1 MKMPKRLI
9 DCLDENKISYGIWR
23 YPETSGAPS
32 IAEAEHLKGR
42 HRAKE
47 MMVRSGAQHL
57 MVVLPAEWRAALI
70 GLAVWLICATAVAA
84 AERVSLIKI
93 DGAIGPATA
102 SYISRSIDEAR
113 GQNAQC
119 LIIQLNTP
127 GGLLDSTQTI
137 VQSFLGS
144 TEPVVVYVAPTGSTA
159 TSAGCFITIAA
170 SVAAMAPATTIGAA
184 HPVTI
189 GGNPAGGDEKVDD
202 TMKKKLENFS
212 VSYMEAIAA
221 RRHRNVEWAKSAVRE
236 SASISAEKA
245 LELKVVDLIA
255 TDLTDLLKQLNGRV
269 VDGKTLKTAGAELS
283 EIRMSPSE
291 RVFQK
296 LWRPEVMF
304 ILMLIAMYGIIGE
317 LTTPGA
323 ILPGVVGAIAL
334 ILALYLAAILPV
346 NATGL
351 ALIAL
356 ALMLFV
362 FDIYAPTHGVLTI
375 GGIISFLIGS
385 LMLFNRA
392 DPLFRLSLGY
402 IIPATLITALFFV
415 FVVGKG
421 LRAQFLPVK
430 AGAETMVGKTATA
443 LTAIDSRGGR
453 IFVEGE
459 YWNAVSDTPIG
470 KGDGAEIA
478 AVQGL
483 TLKVQPAKGT

>member
-1 MKMPKRLI
+1 MHVAVK
-9 DCLDENKISYGIWR
+9 
-23 YPETSGAPS
+23 T
-32 IAEAEHLKGR
+32 
-42 HRAKE
+42 
-47 MMVRSGAQHL
+47 
-57 MVVLPAEWRAALI
+57 
-70 GLAVWLICATAVAA
+70 GLAGLVLLLVCTVAVAA
-84 AERVSLIKI
+84 EKVSLIKI

-113 GQNAQC
+113 AQNAQC

-144 TEPVVVYVAPTGSTA
+144 TVPVVVYVAPTGATA
-159 TSAGCFITIAA
+159 TSAGCFITVAA

-184 HPVTI
+184 HPVTL
-189 GGNPAGGDEKVDD
+189 GGNPTGSEQKLDD
-202 TMKKKLENFS
+202 TMKQKLENFS
-212 VSYMEAIAA
+212 VSYIEAIAA
-221 RRHRNVEWAKSAVRE
+221 RRHRNVDWAKSAVKE

-245 LELKVVDLIA
+245 LELKVIDLIA
-255 TDLTDLLKQLNGRV
+255 VDLTELLKQLNGRV
-269 VDGKTLKTAGAELS
+269 IDSKTLKTAGAEVS
-283 EIRMSPSE
+283 EIKMSASE
-291 RVFQK
+291 HVFQR

-304 ILMLIAMYGIIGE
+304 ILMLIAIYGIIGE

-334 ILALYLAAILPV
+334 VLVLYLAAILPV
-346 NATGL
+346 NVTGL

-356 ALMLFV
+356 ALMLFI
-362 FDIYAPTHGVLTI
+362 FDVYAPTHGVLTV

-392 DPLFRLSLGY
+392 DPLFRLSLSY
-402 IIPATLITALFFV
+402 VIPATFVTALFFV
-415 FVVGKG
+415 FLIGKG
-421 LRAQFLPVK
+421 LRAQLLPIK
-430 AGAETMVGKTATA
+430 AGAETLIGKTVTA

-459 YWNAVSDTPIG
+459 HWNAVSDTPIE
-470 KGDGAEIA
+470 KDEAVEIA

-483 TLKVQPAKGT
+483 TLKVKTKGE

>member
-1 MKMPKRLI
+1 M
-9 DCLDENKISYGIWR
+9 
-23 YPETSGAPS
+23 
-32 IAEAEHLKGR
+32 
-42 HRAKE
+42 
-47 MMVRSGAQHL
+47 
-57 MVVLPAEWRAALI
+57 RAALT
-70 GLAVWLICATAVAA
+70 GLAFWLVCVTAVAA

-113 GQNAQC
+113 AQNTQC

-137 VQSFLGS
+137 VKSFLGS

-189 GGNPAGGDEKVDD
+189 GGNPTGGDEKLDE
-202 TMKKKLENFS
+202 TMKQKLENFS
-212 VSYMEAIAA
+212 VSYIEAIAA
-221 RRHRNVEWAKSAVRE
+221 RRHRNIEWAKSAVRE

-255 TDLTDLLKQLNGRV
+255 TDLPDLLKQLNGRV
-269 VDGKTLKTAGAELS
+269 VDGRTLKTAGAEVS
-283 EIRMSPSE
+283 EIKMSPSE

-421 LRAQFLPVK
+421 LRAQLLPVK
-430 AGAETMVGKTATA
+430 AGAETMVGKMVTA
-443 LTAIDSRGGR
+443 LTLIDSRGGR
-453 IFVEGE
+453 IFIEGE
-459 YWNAVSDTPIG
+459 YWNAISDTPIG
-470 KGDGAEIA
+470 KGDAAEIA

-483 TLKVQPAKGT
+483 TLKVQPAKGS